1 MFFFY
6 DYYYIILVIPAII
19 ISMYAQFKVQS
30 TYKKYSEV
38 MSKKGLTAREVTRK
52 ILDLSGL
59 TNVKIEHIAGK
70 LSDHYDP
77 RTNVIRLSD
86 SVYSDTSVASL
97 GVAAHE
103 AGHAIQHAT
112 GYFPIKLRNSVLPV
126 ANIGSRL
133 SVPLIILGII
143 LSFEPLISFGIL
155 LFSFVLLF
163 QVITLPVEFNASR
176 RALSIL
182 NDTNMLDESELIGS
196 KKVLSAAAM
205 TYVAAALVSATQL
218 LRLLLISR
226 NRNR

>member
-86 SVYSDTSVASL
+86 SVYSDASVASL

-163 QVITLPVEFNASR
+163 QLITLPVEFNASR

>member
-86 SVYSDTSVASL
+86 SVYSDASVASL

-163 QVITLPVEFNASR
+163 QLITLPVEFNASR

-205 TYVAAALVSATQL
+205 TYVAATLVSATQL

>member
-38 MSKKGLTAREVTRK
+38 MSKKGLTAHDVTRK

-59 TNVKIEHIAGK
+59 KNVKIEHIAGK

-163 QVITLPVEFNASR
+163 QLITLPVEFNASR

>member
-38 MSKKGLTAREVTRK
+38 MSKNGLTAREVTRK

-59 TNVKIEHIAGK
+59 TNVNIEHIAGK

-112 GYFPIKLRNSVLPV
+112 GYFPIKLRNSVLPI

-163 QVITLPVEFNASR
+163 QLVTLPVEFNASR

-182 NDTNMLDESELIGS
+182 NDTNILDESELIGS

-205 TYVAAALVSATQL
+205 TYVAATLVSATQL

>member
-38 MSKKGLTAREVTRK
+38 MSKKGLTAHDVTRK